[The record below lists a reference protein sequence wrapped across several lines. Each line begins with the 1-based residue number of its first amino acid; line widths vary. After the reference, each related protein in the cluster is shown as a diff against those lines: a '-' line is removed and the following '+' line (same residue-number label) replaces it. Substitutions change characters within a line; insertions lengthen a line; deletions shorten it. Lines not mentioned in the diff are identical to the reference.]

1 MMDVTGGLIL
11 MVMWINTLQ
20 AMTLWP
26 FIVAASWLEDCMRDR
41 TRESDSNIVIFRR

>member
-1 MMDVTGGLIL
+1 MDVTGGFVL

-26 FIVAASWLEDCMRDR
+26 FIVMASWLEDS
-41 TRESDSNIVIFRR
+41 TRESSRESSNIVKFRK